1 MGFLNSSCSFTRFA
15 IVDPVPPELWADIPQ
30 LLKKGAILDIDD
42 LPELQADGWV
52 CFDDY
57 LDTEWVTAP
66 PQKGGYLAF
75 SLRLDIRRIPAGV
88 VRKHLDKAI
97 KQEKEDNARSGK
109 KFISRERK
117 KELKEQVVL
126 KLRSRFLPVPGE
138 FNVIWNTASNEVWF
152 ASTQTKVKELF
163 TTKFL
168 NTFNLHLR
176 ELTPSALALQML
188 GEEKADDINM
198 LEPTQFSAED

>member
-15 IVDPVPPELWADIPQ
+15 IVDPVPADLWASIPD

-66 PQKGGYLAF
+66 PQKGDYLAF

-138 FNVIWNTASNEVWF
+138 FNVLWNTSTNEIWF

-188 GEEKADDINM
+188 GGEKADDLN
-198 LEPTQFSAED
+198 LLGPTQFSAED

>member
-15 IVDPVPPELWADIPQ
+15 IVDPVPAELWTSVPD
-30 LLKKGAILDIDD
+30 LLRKGAILDIDE

-88 VRKHLDKAI
+88 VRKHLDKAL
-97 KQEKEDNARSGK
+97 KQEKIDNERSGK

-176 ELTPSALALQML
+176 ELTPSSLALHML
-188 GEEKADDINM
+188 GDDKADEINM

>member
-15 IVDPVPPELWADIPQ
+15 IVDPVPADLWASVPD

-66 PQKGGYLAF
+66 PQKGDYLAF

-126 KLRSRFLPVPGE
+126 KLRNRFLPVPGE
-138 FNVIWNTASNEVWF
+138 FNVLWNTSSNEIWF

-176 ELTPSALALQML
+176 EL
-188 GEEKADDINM
+188 
-198 LEPTQFSAED
+198 

>member
-15 IVDPVPPELWADIPQ
+15 IVDPVPADLWASVPD

-88 VRKHLDKAI
+88 VRKHLDKAL
-97 KQEKEDNARSGK
+97 KQEKEENARSGK

-138 FNVIWNTASNEVWF
+138 FNVLWNTSSNEIWF

-188 GEEKADDINM
+188 GDDKADDINM